1 MRRIFKK
8 LDTPVSDLMDIAAAS
23 VLVIRELK
31 VKGGPPPELPSAEAE
46 AWALFGR
53 DIDVARFELDQAR
66 RGVVGPGRGQVSTDG
81 HPQHDRCAGYQ
92 DSHGSFLSWE
102 GINFSSMAALT
113 ATHQASGCSVPRCC
127 TMS

>member
-66 RGVVGPGRGQVSTDG
+66 RGGTAAHRALQMWKEGSLISPPTLGPRESGE
-81 HPQHDRCAGYQ
+81 RC
-92 DSHGSFLSWE
+92 
-102 GINFSSMAALT
+102 
-113 ATHQASGCSVPRCC
+113 
-127 TMS
+127 